1 MDKISMTYFVDF
13 VLKAGTPKLTGV
25 REFKERKD
33 ELFTD
38 FYRQV
43 RESIV
48 DMHRGGKSDR
58 VLDDFLA
65 AQTDERR
72 RRIYPGLVAGYR
84 KFLASGKTTW
94 FDPPLGTHRLGE
106 VEVNV
111 NPELG
116 LVIDGKPHVI
126 KMYFRGEPLSAK
138 RLTVILNLLTNG
150 LADVAAP
157 GTVFAVLDVR
167 KAKLHTFKAGNPRLN
182 VLLRGEAASFATIYS
197 SL

>member
-25 REFKERKD
+25 REIKERKD

-43 RESIV
+43 REAIV
-48 DMHRGGKSDR
+48 AMHRGNKSDR

-72 RRIYPGLVAGYR
+72 RRIYPGIIAGYR
-84 KFLASGKTTW
+84 KLLAGGKVTW
-94 FDPPLGTHRLGE
+94 FEPTVGTYRIGDLDI
-106 VEVNV
+106 NV

-116 LVIDGKPHVI
+116 LNIDGKPHLI
-126 KMYFRGEPLSAK
+126 KMYFRGESLSAK
-138 RLTVILNLLTNG
+138 RLTVMLNLLTNG
-150 LADVAAP
+150 LEGIAPP

-167 KAKLHTFKAGNPRLN
+167 KAKLHTFKVPNPR
-182 VLLRGEAASFATIYS
+182 VSTLLRGEAASFATIYAS
-197 SL
+197 M